1 LLEKIRKDFGLT
13 TWILIPI
20 AIVMNGALGWIV
32 AKLDLPAYLDT
43 IGTVFIAVVAGPWVG
58 ALAGV
63 LNNLILGI
71 FSPNFIPYWSVA
83 MFIGLVAGFCANA
96 GMFKIWWK
104 VVLAGIFIAITASL
118 LSALVAMKLY
128 GEITSSAL
136 YFLIQEP
143 VDKITTAMI
152 VFVMIQVLPKR
163 ILALLPRPEN
173 IVNGESTNHTQLYM
187 AIGIVILLAL
197 FITFVLGKILGG

>member
-1 LLEKIRKDFGLT
+1 MFEKIRKDFGLT
-13 TWILIPI
+13 TWILIPL

-43 IGTVFIAVVAGPWVG
+43 VGTVFIAVVAGPWVG

-83 MFIGLVAGFCANA
+83 LFIGLVAGFCANA

-104 VVLAGIFIAITASL
+104 VLLAGIFIAITAAL
-118 LSALVAMKLY
+118 FSALVAMKLY

-136 YFLIQEP
+136 YFLLQEP

-163 ILALLPRPEN
+163 ILSLLPRPEN
-173 IVNGESTNHTQLYM
+173 IVSGESTSRTQLSM
-187 AIGIVILLAL
+187 AIGMVIHLAL
-197 FITFVLGKILGG
+197 FMTFVLGKILGA

>member
-1 LLEKIRKDFGLT
+1 
-13 TWILIPI
+13 
-20 AIVMNGALGWIV
+20 MNGALGWIV

-43 IGTVFIAVVAGPWVG
+43 VGTVFIAVVAGPWVG

-83 MFIGLVAGFCANA
+83 LFIGLVAGFCANA

-104 VVLAGIFIAITASL
+104 VLLAGIFIAITAAL
-118 LSALVAMKLY
+118 FSALVAMKLY

-136 YFLIQEP
+136 YFLLQEP

-163 ILALLPRPEN
+163 ILSLLPRPEN
-173 IVNGESTNHTQLYM
+173 IVSGESTSRTQLSM
-187 AIGIVILLAL
+187 AIGMVILLAL
-197 FITFVLGKILGG
+197 FITFVLGKILGA

>member
-1 LLEKIRKDFGLT
+1 MLEKIKKDLGLT

-20 AIVMNGALGWIV
+20 AIAMNGTLGWII

-43 IGTVFIAVVAGPWVG
+43 VGTVFIAVVAGPWVG

-83 MFIGLVAGFCANA
+83 LFIGLVAGFCANA

-104 VVLAGIFIAITASL
+104 VVLAGVFIAIGAAI
-118 LSALVAMKLY
+118 LSALVALNLY
-128 GEITSSAL
+128 GEMTSGAL
-136 YFLIQEP
+136 YFLLQEP

-152 VFVMIQVLPKR
+152 VFVIIQVLPKQ
-163 ILALLPRPEN
+163 IVSLLPRPEN
-173 IVNGESTNHTQLYM
+173 VVNGESTNRTQLFM

-197 FITFVLGKILGG
+197 LITFVLGKILGT

>member
-1 LLEKIRKDFGLT
+1 MFEKIRKDFGLT
-13 TWILIPI
+13 TWILIPL

-43 IGTVFIAVVAGPWVG
+43 VGTVFIAVVAGPWVG

-83 MFIGLVAGFCANA
+83 LFIGLVAGFCANV

-104 VVLAGIFIAITASL
+104 VLLAGIFIAITAAL
-118 LSALVAMKLY
+118 LSALVAMTLY
-128 GEITSSAL
+128 GEINSSAL
-136 YFLIQEP
+136 YFLLQEP

-152 VFVMIQVLPKR
+152 VFVMMQVLPKQ
-163 ILALLPRPEN
+163 ILSLLPRPEN
-173 IVNGESTNHTQLYM
+173 VVNGESTNRTQLFM

-197 FITFVLGKILGG
+197 FITFVLGKILGA

>member
-1 LLEKIRKDFGLT
+1 
-13 TWILIPI
+13 
-20 AIVMNGALGWIV
+20 MNGTLGWII

-43 IGTVFIAVVAGPWVG
+43 VGTVFIAVVAGPWVG

-83 MFIGLVAGFCANA
+83 LFIGLVAGFCANA

-104 VVLAGIFIAITASL
+104 VVLAGVFIAIVAAI
-118 LSALVAMKLY
+118 LSALVALRLY
-128 GEITSSAL
+128 GEMTSGAL
-136 YFLIQEP
+136 YFLLQEP

-152 VFVMIQVLPKR
+152 VFVIIQVLPKQ
-163 ILALLPRPEN
+163 IVSLLPRPEN
-173 IVNGESTNHTQLYM
+173 VVNGESTNRTQLFM

-197 FITFVLGKILGG
+197 LITFVLGKILGT